1 MKTNQFTLIALTLSA
16 VLLLCGHV
24 HQNISFADSDQTN
37 FVASKQNISKLS
49 NRVDF
54 ENDLMPVFTKFGCNA
69 GACHGAAAGR
79 GDFKLSLFGGNP
91 RADYEAIV
99 RQLAGRRINLMHPEE
114 SLVVLKPT
122 AQISHGGR
130 QVLNENGEGAQLLRN
145 WVQQGAQY
153 ETLRQLERVE
163 ISPQKQVITNLESP
177 IQLQAKAHFSNST
190 TEDVTRWTVFT
201 PEDTS
206 AVEIDA
212 ATAVA
217 KVNRRGRHIIL
228 ARYLTEVVP
237 IEFIAPL
244 NEAPVQQYIHE
255 NSETHT
261 PSKSAINNID
271 EEILKLLATLRLPIS
286 IPADDT
292 TFLRRVTLD
301 LTGRLPVP
309 DTVATFLTDPD
320 PKKRETLVDT
330 LLQSDEF
337 NEYWTLQLA
346 KLLRIGAQERNTQ
359 GAFVY
364 HQWLSEQI
372 REGVGYDQV
381 ARSVIL
387 ATGDSHEIGPANFYR
402 TVNGPREQAEFMSEL
417 FMGARLRCA
426 NCHNHPLD
434 KWTQDDYHG
443 LAAIFAKIEGD
454 QIVKVKPSGEVIH
467 PATREKAVPRIPGD
481 RFLPAD
487 VADGRVELADWLTG
501 SDNPYFA
508 KAIVNRLWRAMMGRG
523 LVEPVDDF
531 RSTNPATH
539 PELLTTLADDF
550 VAHGYDLRRTL
561 RRIALSAAYAHS
573 ANTLPQNATDDRFY
587 SHALQKPLEPEVLA
601 DAISD
606 VLGVPDIYGDEPEG
620 TRAVSLSDPNTE
632 SDALDILGRCGRETS
647 CETSTAAIGGLQ
659 RKLHLFNGDLLN
671 ARIGV
676 PDSRLDRLM
685 SIGRSPMEIV
695 NEFYLAAL
703 SRPPTD
709 TEQQFWKQH
718 IDVRASANS
727 QRAILE
733 DMVWSLLTCNEFVKN
748 HQEEIMHNQ
757 ETVEGL
763 IVDMVRAAGSHSEI
777 NVNPLLGRQERS
789 ESIGADEAIKKWIDE
804 NGESIVGTRGGP
816 FDPTDRYVTTYKDGK
831 IYVHVLSWE
840 GENHIILPAII
851 DRVVKNAWILG
862 NPEADGTSWGIVRQ
876 HPWGLIVVVPR
887 EYQNGVDDI
896 VVLDIEGDPAT
907 LKKPQLVEADSSSV
921 VYLLGESAKVDD
933 GLVHLQAQDWIEGW
947 NEQSGSILWNVKLLS
962 PCDYEIAVTYTADTD
977 AIGSE
982 FEIVAGQNRIAGT
995 VHPTSGWAGDS
1006 QNFERRLLQR
1016 TLHIPAGESTI
1027 TLRLIGEAQ
1036 SKANVKIHSLELIS
1050 PTANAAMITSRE
1062 RAQKMRAKTDWF
1074 VAAKYGVMFHWSTT
1088 TQPLRGPQKPYPE
1101 AVEAFDLDAFA
1112 DMVSET
1118 GAGYVIFTTVHGI
1131 MHFPAPL
1138 KSIEAVMPERTCRR
1152 DLIGEMADKLQERG
1166 IPLIIYFH
1174 HGVGDPKWEEAA
1186 GFLNPD
1192 KSRFF
1197 KIECDI
1203 LTEIGHRYGKKIAGY
1218 WFDDRY
1224 PLQPFEDLYKATK
1237 VGNPARIVSWNSWIL
1252 PKTTEFQEYYGGEFG
1267 GAFVTPP
1274 ASFFA
1279 EGGAASG
1286 LQPHGMIFLDDPWQ
1300 HGYPD
1305 TDIDPPLFTNQQIID
1320 YMQTCIAQ
1328 KLVITMN
1335 IGITQDGKVS
1345 PATLEQMKALRRII
1359 RGE

>member
-1 MKTNQFTLIALTLSA
+1 MKIQFTLIALTLSA
-16 VLLLCGHV
+16 VLFLCGRV

-91 RADYEAIV
+91 QADYKAIV
-99 RQLAGRRINLMHPEE
+99 RQLAGRRINLMHPEQ
-114 SLVVLKPT
+114 SLVILKPT
-122 AQISHGGR
+122 AQTSHGGG
-130 QVLNENGEGAQLLRN
+130 QVLNEDGEGAQLLRN
-145 WVQQGAQY
+145 WIQQGAHY
-153 ETLRQLERVE
+153 ETLRQLERIE

-255 NSETHT
+255 NGETHT

-387 ATGDSHEIGPANFYR
+387 ATGDSHEVGPANFYR

-417 FMGARLRCA
+417 FMGTRLRCA

-531 RSTNPATH
+531 RSINPATH

-561 RRIALSAAYAHS
+561 RRIALSATYARS

-606 VLGVPDIYGDEPEG
+606 VLGVPDIYGNEPEG

-647 CETSTAAIGGLQ
+647 CENSTAAIDGLQ

-703 SRPPTD
+703 SRHPTD

-718 IDVRASANS
+718 IDVKTSANS

-733 DMVWSLLTCNEFVKN
+733 DMVWSLLTCNEFVTN
-748 HQEEIMHNQ
+748 H
-757 ETVEGL
+757 
-763 IVDMVRAAGSHSEI
+763 
-777 NVNPLLGRQERS
+777 
-789 ESIGADEAIKKWIDE
+789 
-804 NGESIVGTRGGP
+804 
-816 FDPTDRYVTTYKDGK
+816 
-831 IYVHVLSWE
+831 
-840 GENHIILPAII
+840 
-851 DRVVKNAWILG
+851 
-862 NPEADGTSWGIVRQ
+862 
-876 HPWGLIVVVPR
+876 
-887 EYQNGVDDI
+887 
-896 VVLDIEGDPAT
+896 
-907 LKKPQLVEADSSSV
+907 
-921 VYLLGESAKVDD
+921 
-933 GLVHLQAQDWIEGW
+933 
-947 NEQSGSILWNVKLLS
+947 
-962 PCDYEIAVTYTADTD
+962 
-977 AIGSE
+977 
-982 FEIVAGQNRIAGT
+982 
-995 VHPTSGWAGDS
+995 
-1006 QNFERRLLQR
+1006 
-1016 TLHIPAGESTI
+1016 
-1027 TLRLIGEAQ
+1027 
-1036 SKANVKIHSLELIS
+1036 
-1050 PTANAAMITSRE
+1050 
-1062 RAQKMRAKTDWF
+1062 
-1074 VAAKYGVMFHWSTT
+1074 
-1088 TQPLRGPQKPYPE
+1088 
-1101 AVEAFDLDAFA
+1101 
-1112 DMVSET
+1112 
-1118 GAGYVIFTTVHGI
+1118 
-1131 MHFPAPL
+1131 
-1138 KSIEAVMPERTCRR
+1138 
-1152 DLIGEMADKLQERG
+1152 
-1166 IPLIIYFH
+1166 
-1174 HGVGDPKWEEAA
+1174 
-1186 GFLNPD
+1186 
-1192 KSRFF
+1192 
-1197 KIECDI
+1197 
-1203 LTEIGHRYGKKIAGY
+1203 
-1218 WFDDRY
+1218 
-1224 PLQPFEDLYKATK
+1224 
-1237 VGNPARIVSWNSWIL
+1237 
-1252 PKTTEFQEYYGGEFG
+1252 
-1267 GAFVTPP
+1267 
-1274 ASFFA
+1274 
-1279 EGGAASG
+1279 
-1286 LQPHGMIFLDDPWQ
+1286 
-1300 HGYPD
+1300 
-1305 TDIDPPLFTNQQIID
+1305 
-1320 YMQTCIAQ
+1320 
-1328 KLVITMN
+1328 
-1335 IGITQDGKVS
+1335 
-1345 PATLEQMKALRRII
+1345 
-1359 RGE
+1359 

>member
-1 MKTNQFTLIALTLSA
+1 
-16 VLLLCGHV
+16 
-24 HQNISFADSDQTN
+24 
-37 FVASKQNISKLS
+37 
-49 NRVDF
+49 
-54 ENDLMPVFTKFGCNA
+54 MPVFTKFGCNA

-255 NSETHT
+255 NGETHT

-387 ATGDSHEIGPANFYR
+387 ATGDSHEVGPANFYR

-417 FMGARLRCA
+417 FMGTRLRCA

-561 RRIALSAAYAHS
+561 RRIALSATYARS

-606 VLGVPDIYGDEPEG
+606 VLGVPDIYGNEPEG

-647 CETSTAAIGGLQ
+647 CENSTAAIDGLQ

-703 SRPPTD
+703 SRHPTD

-718 IDVRASANS
+718 IDVKTSANS

-733 DMVWSLLTCNEFVKN
+733 DMVWSLLTCNEFVTN
-748 HQEEIMHNQ
+748 H
-757 ETVEGL
+757 
-763 IVDMVRAAGSHSEI
+763 
-777 NVNPLLGRQERS
+777 
-789 ESIGADEAIKKWIDE
+789 
-804 NGESIVGTRGGP
+804 
-816 FDPTDRYVTTYKDGK
+816 
-831 IYVHVLSWE
+831 
-840 GENHIILPAII
+840 
-851 DRVVKNAWILG
+851 
-862 NPEADGTSWGIVRQ
+862 
-876 HPWGLIVVVPR
+876 
-887 EYQNGVDDI
+887 
-896 VVLDIEGDPAT
+896 
-907 LKKPQLVEADSSSV
+907 
-921 VYLLGESAKVDD
+921 
-933 GLVHLQAQDWIEGW
+933 
-947 NEQSGSILWNVKLLS
+947 
-962 PCDYEIAVTYTADTD
+962 
-977 AIGSE
+977 
-982 FEIVAGQNRIAGT
+982 
-995 VHPTSGWAGDS
+995 
-1006 QNFERRLLQR
+1006 
-1016 TLHIPAGESTI
+1016 
-1027 TLRLIGEAQ
+1027 
-1036 SKANVKIHSLELIS
+1036 
-1050 PTANAAMITSRE
+1050 
-1062 RAQKMRAKTDWF
+1062 
-1074 VAAKYGVMFHWSTT
+1074 
-1088 TQPLRGPQKPYPE
+1088 
-1101 AVEAFDLDAFA
+1101 
-1112 DMVSET
+1112 
-1118 GAGYVIFTTVHGI
+1118 
-1131 MHFPAPL
+1131 
-1138 KSIEAVMPERTCRR
+1138 
-1152 DLIGEMADKLQERG
+1152 
-1166 IPLIIYFH
+1166 
-1174 HGVGDPKWEEAA
+1174 
-1186 GFLNPD
+1186 
-1192 KSRFF
+1192 
-1197 KIECDI
+1197 
-1203 LTEIGHRYGKKIAGY
+1203 
-1218 WFDDRY
+1218 
-1224 PLQPFEDLYKATK
+1224 
-1237 VGNPARIVSWNSWIL
+1237 
-1252 PKTTEFQEYYGGEFG
+1252 
-1267 GAFVTPP
+1267 
-1274 ASFFA
+1274 
-1279 EGGAASG
+1279 
-1286 LQPHGMIFLDDPWQ
+1286 
-1300 HGYPD
+1300 
-1305 TDIDPPLFTNQQIID
+1305 
-1320 YMQTCIAQ
+1320 
-1328 KLVITMN
+1328 
-1335 IGITQDGKVS
+1335 
-1345 PATLEQMKALRRII
+1345 
-1359 RGE
+1359 

>member
-1 MKTNQFTLIALTLSA
+1 MKTIQFTLIALTLSA
-16 VLLLCGHV
+16 VLFLCGRV

-79 GDFKLSLFGGNP
+79 GEFKLSLFGGNLQ
-91 RADYEAIV
+91 ADYKAIV
-99 RQLAGRRINLMHPEE
+99 RQLAGRRINLMHPEQ
-114 SLVVLKPT
+114 SLVILKPT
-122 AQISHGGR
+122 AQTSHGGG
-130 QVLNENGEGAQLLRN
+130 QVLNEDGEGAQLLRN
-145 WVQQGAQY
+145 WIQQGAHY
-153 ETLRQLERVE
+153 ETLRQLERIE

-255 NSETHT
+255 YIHENGETHT

-387 ATGDSHEIGPANFYR
+387 ATGDSHEVGPANFYR

-417 FMGARLRCA
+417 FMGTRLRCA

-481 RFLPAD
+481 RFLPTDA
-487 VADGRVELADWLTG
+487 ADGRVELVDWLTG

-561 RRIALSAAYAHS
+561 RRIALSATYARS
-573 ANTLPQNATDDRFY
+573 ANTLPQNTTDDRFY
-587 SHALQKPLEPEVLA
+587 SHALPKPLAPEVLA

-606 VLGVPDIYGDEPEG
+606 VLGVPDTYGNEPEG

-647 CETSTAAIGGLQ
+647 CENSTAAIGGLQ

-703 SRPPTD
+703 SRHPTD

-718 IDVRASANS
+718 IDVKTSANS

-733 DMVWSLLTCNEFVKN
+733 DMVWSLLTCNEFVTN
-748 HQEEIMHNQ
+748 H
-757 ETVEGL
+757 
-763 IVDMVRAAGSHSEI
+763 
-777 NVNPLLGRQERS
+777 
-789 ESIGADEAIKKWIDE
+789 
-804 NGESIVGTRGGP
+804 
-816 FDPTDRYVTTYKDGK
+816 
-831 IYVHVLSWE
+831 
-840 GENHIILPAII
+840 
-851 DRVVKNAWILG
+851 
-862 NPEADGTSWGIVRQ
+862 
-876 HPWGLIVVVPR
+876 
-887 EYQNGVDDI
+887 
-896 VVLDIEGDPAT
+896 
-907 LKKPQLVEADSSSV
+907 
-921 VYLLGESAKVDD
+921 
-933 GLVHLQAQDWIEGW
+933 
-947 NEQSGSILWNVKLLS
+947 
-962 PCDYEIAVTYTADTD
+962 
-977 AIGSE
+977 
-982 FEIVAGQNRIAGT
+982 
-995 VHPTSGWAGDS
+995 
-1006 QNFERRLLQR
+1006 
-1016 TLHIPAGESTI
+1016 
-1027 TLRLIGEAQ
+1027 
-1036 SKANVKIHSLELIS
+1036 
-1050 PTANAAMITSRE
+1050 
-1062 RAQKMRAKTDWF
+1062 
-1074 VAAKYGVMFHWSTT
+1074 
-1088 TQPLRGPQKPYPE
+1088 
-1101 AVEAFDLDAFA
+1101 
-1112 DMVSET
+1112 
-1118 GAGYVIFTTVHGI
+1118 
-1131 MHFPAPL
+1131 
-1138 KSIEAVMPERTCRR
+1138 
-1152 DLIGEMADKLQERG
+1152 
-1166 IPLIIYFH
+1166 
-1174 HGVGDPKWEEAA
+1174 
-1186 GFLNPD
+1186 
-1192 KSRFF
+1192 
-1197 KIECDI
+1197 
-1203 LTEIGHRYGKKIAGY
+1203 
-1218 WFDDRY
+1218 
-1224 PLQPFEDLYKATK
+1224 
-1237 VGNPARIVSWNSWIL
+1237 
-1252 PKTTEFQEYYGGEFG
+1252 
-1267 GAFVTPP
+1267 
-1274 ASFFA
+1274 
-1279 EGGAASG
+1279 
-1286 LQPHGMIFLDDPWQ
+1286 
-1300 HGYPD
+1300 
-1305 TDIDPPLFTNQQIID
+1305 
-1320 YMQTCIAQ
+1320 
-1328 KLVITMN
+1328 
-1335 IGITQDGKVS
+1335 
-1345 PATLEQMKALRRII
+1345 
-1359 RGE
+1359 